1 MRYYLNPSV
10 PCIPGEKHKKRTRTV
25 KKRVQTGTERVFV
38 PTEITFTGKPP
49 DYYQMDEG
57 HFADVPIFET
67 REVPEVD
74 EIRWIDVD
82 DQTANALI
90 ALLMNGYEA
99 FENHGGLSPLVD
111 YAARW

>member
-10 PCIPGEKHKKRTRTV
+10 PGIAGEHRQRRVNYV

-49 DYYQMDEG
+49 DYYQMTEG
-57 HFADVPIFET
+57 HWADVPVFET

-74 EIRWIDVD
+74 EIRWIEVD
-82 DQTANALI
+82 DPTANALI
-90 ALLMNGYEA
+90 ALLMDGYEA
-99 FENHGGLSPLVD
+99 FENPDGLSPLVD
-111 YAARW
+111 YDTRW